1 MRLAN
6 AFFVLIDH
14 TNGTATLSAKN
25 NGGTQV
31 YMSAWN
37 DDGVPTALWLNTW
50 FRNNGDGTATMFHT
64 SDATFE
70 MIWADE
76 EAGRLNWFSSL
87 EALILRGN
95 FDPIPGTRD
104 ENLRWAA

>member
-6 AFFVLIDH
+6 AFYV
-14 TNGTATLSAKN
+14 TPSNVSGTATLSAKN
-25 NGGTQV
+25 NGGEFV

-37 DDGVPTALWLNTW
+37 KDGVPKALWLNTW
-50 FRNNGDGTATMFHT
+50 FRNNGDGTATMFA
-64 SDATFE
+64 SCDEVFE

-104 ENLRWAA
+104 EALRWV